1 MRQRQHYGLVLRG
14 AISMAELILRH
25 FIDKDGKVAYIF
37 PPYDDE
43 IVVAKKEVVLPV
55 VKEIEHKKTLKGLF
69 KK

>member
-1 MRQRQHYGLVLRG
+1 MRQLPHYGLGLRG
-14 AISMAELILRH
+14 AINMAETLRH

-43 IVVAKKEVVLPV
+43 VVVAKKEVVLPV